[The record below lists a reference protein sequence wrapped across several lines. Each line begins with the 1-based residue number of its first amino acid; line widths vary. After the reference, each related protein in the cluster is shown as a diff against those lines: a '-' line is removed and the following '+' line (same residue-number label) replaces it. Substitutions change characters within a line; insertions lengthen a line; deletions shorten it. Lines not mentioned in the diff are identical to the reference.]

1 MSRSKYHDAIL
12 KVIGDK
18 HLTVDDIYD
27 SLKKKYESVGIATVY
42 RNIDN
47 LVDEGLVVRIVGIFD
62 KTYVEKYKG
71 PHIHLV
77 DRDKEKIVDVFL
89 PDWSWLQLPDDF
101 VQENIQFAVI
111 GHAQKGKIEDMIQQV
126 KVSAVGQ
133 AKSTD
138 LPDKDIPFL
147 QEDKIRDIQEEDTS
161 DHTQQELDTRI
172 EKLEENELSNSI
184 QTSENISAINEKP
197 ENNNK
202 NDRKKLEKVFRG
214 F

>member
-1 MSRSKYHDAIL
+1 M
-12 KVIGDK
+12 
-18 HLTVDDIYD
+18 
-27 SLKKKYESVGIATVY
+27 
-42 RNIDN
+42 
-47 LVDEGLVVRIVGIFD
+47 
-62 KTYVEKYKG
+62 
-71 PHIHLV
+71 

-133 AKSTD
+133 AKYTD

-161 DHTQQELDTRI
+161 DHTQQELDIRI
-172 EKLEENELSNSI
+172 EKLEDNELSNSI